1 MLSLGPIIFGLILGL
16 VIGSQ
21 IKLNVN
27 DTHFTLG
34 AFIIVLIAGIIVAWQ
49 SGNYPF
55 YTDLPIST
63 AFLSALI
70 GIFVGK
76 LYLQGVNK
84 RFYHVFVN

>member
-21 IKLNVN
+21 IKLNVS
-27 DTHFTLG
+27 DTRFTLA
-34 AFIIVLIAGIIVAWQ
+34 AFIIILIAGIIVAWQ
-49 SGNYPF
+49 SGNFPF
-55 YTDLPIST
+55 YTDLPLST

-76 LYLQGVNK
+76 LIFARSK
-84 RFYHVFVN
+84 

>member
-16 VIGSQ
+16 IIGSQ
-21 IKLNVN
+21 IKLDIGGVK
-27 DTHFTLG
+27 FTL
-34 AFIIVLIAGIIVAWQ
+34 ASFVVIVIVGIIMAWQ
-49 SGNYPF
+49 IGNFPF

-76 LYLQGVNK
+76 LLFARSK
-84 RFYHVFVN
+84 

>member
-16 VIGSQ
+16 IIGSQ
-21 IKLNVN
+21 IKLKSN
-27 DTHFTLG
+27 DTNFTLG
-34 AFIIVLIAGIIVAWQ
+34 SFIIILIAGIIVAWQ

-76 LYLQGVNK
+76 LIFARSK
-84 RFYHVFVN
+84 